1 MCRYIS
7 KSVSGHQPCKTRII
21 NDRWMELNDD
31 SVRPCQPPSRTIKQ
45 FLLTTLY
52 IDLNQRKPCHL
63 NVLIIV
69 PTLIIG
75 TNEPSSDNLPR
86 LESSLNLNRASP
98 SRGPIAASNTWPGIP
113 FSSKFWRASAALFG
127 SGSTAIT
134 CVNENRLA
142 S

>member
-63 NVLIIV
+63 KRLDNCSHANHRHQRAVFRQ
-69 PTLIIG
+69 
-75 TNEPSSDNLPR
+75 PSQVR
-86 LESSLNLNRASP
+86 EFAEFESSL
-98 SRGPIAASNTWPGIP
+98 PIPWSD
-113 FSSKFWRASAALFG
+113 SSF
-127 SGSTAIT
+127 
-134 CVNENRLA
+134 
-142 S
+142 